1 MLNENYSIIHPV
13 VLSRTS
19 AFCLNKPGHHDAC
32 GKLLKVVY
40 RKTFSLSSQRRRNIY
55 TIKDVFV
62 AELSAIL
69 GLYMILPQFQRS
81 FDWIWELL

>member
-1 MLNENYSIIHPV
+1 MINENYSIIHPV

-19 AFCLNKPGHHDAC
+19 AFCLNKPGHRDAC
-32 GKLLKVVY
+32 GKLLKVVS

-55 TIKDVFV
+55 TFKDVFV

-69 GLYMILPQFQRS
+69 GLYMILPQFQ
-81 FDWIWELL
+81 